1 MLKIRTLNNQNGDT
15 IVEVLLA
22 IAVVSVV
29 LAGAYASV
37 TRSLN
42 SARVSQERSEAVKFV
57 EGQLESLE
65 VVLKDPDP
73 AKKNIILSA
82 ATGDFCLDDTLT
94 VQVDPISSTDCKKGP
109 DGRYRLFTIYDSG
122 PEKFISSARW
132 DRAGGG
138 EEQRI
143 DIVYKVHP

>member
-1 MLKIRTLNNQNGDT
+1 MLKIRKLNNQNGDT

-42 SARVSQERSEAVKFV
+42 SARVSQERSEAVKLV
-57 EGQLESLE
+57 ESQLESLE
-65 VVLKDPDP
+65 VVLKDSV
-73 AKKNIILSA
+73 KTNMILNSP
-82 ATGDFCLDDTLT
+82 TDFCLDDSLDIKTAG
-94 VQVDPISSTDCKKGP
+94 SAECNKGP
-109 DGRYRLFTIYDSG
+109 DGRYKLSTKYDPPTPG
-122 PEKFISSARW
+122 PEKFTSSARW